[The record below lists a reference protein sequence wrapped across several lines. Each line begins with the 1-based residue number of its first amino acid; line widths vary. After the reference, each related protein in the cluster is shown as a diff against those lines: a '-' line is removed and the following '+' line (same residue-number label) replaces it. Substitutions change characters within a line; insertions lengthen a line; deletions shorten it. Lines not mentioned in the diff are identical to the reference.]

1 MASHNPAER
10 FLPTL
15 AAARRAGV
23 GLPAHAPLE
32 ERRLAALRVD
42 MKVLRRTGWSEQ
54 KSFRTQEFA
63 ELAASAPPR
72 GKAGAAYHVAG
83 SVLRKTKDWVR
94 CQVHHLSDELV
105 ELHETYVPG
114 EIQHH
119 PELFTVERALE
130 ALIMPVPPPEEL
142 RCLDLTPKEVGGA
155 YRAGPAQQP
164 PDFHGFDFGD
174 ALDQATSVVHR
185 ILTRGQLLASDVR
198 AYAWPLLWLRYG
210 AERPEPDYVLV
221 VRPQGT
227 IVAIAG
233 VVV

>member
-1 MASHNPAER
+1 MASNSPVDR

-42 MKVLRRTGWSEQ
+42 LRVLRRTGWSEQ
-54 KSFRTQEFA
+54 KSFRTEEFA
-63 ELAASAPPR
+63 QLAKSAPPR

-83 SVLRKTKDWVR
+83 TVLRKTKDWIR
-94 CQVHHLSDELV
+94 CQVHHLTDDLV
-105 ELHETYVPG
+105 ELHETYVPS

-130 ALIMPVPPPEEL
+130 ALIMPVAPPEAL

-155 YRAGPAQQP
+155 YRAGPAEQA

-174 ALDQATSVVHR
+174 ALGQATAVVHR
-185 ILTRGQLLASDVR
+185 ILSRGQILRADVR
-198 AYAWPLLWLRYG
+198 AHAWP
-210 AERPEPDYVLV
+210 RPEPDYVLV
-221 VRPQGT
+221 VEPQGAL
-227 IVAIAG
+227 VAIAG
-233 VVV
+233 VVAP